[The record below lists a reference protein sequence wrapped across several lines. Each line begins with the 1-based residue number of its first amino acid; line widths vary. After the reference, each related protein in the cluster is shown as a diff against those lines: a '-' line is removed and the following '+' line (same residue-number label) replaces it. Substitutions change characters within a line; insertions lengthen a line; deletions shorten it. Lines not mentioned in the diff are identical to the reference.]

1 MGIVYKAEDTT
12 LYRLAAFKFLPDRF
26 ASDRQALSRFDREA
40 RASALNHANIC
51 IIYEVGKHDS

>member
-26 ASDRQALSRFDREA
+26 ASDRQALSRFREA
-40 RASALNHANIC
+40 RASALNHANIY